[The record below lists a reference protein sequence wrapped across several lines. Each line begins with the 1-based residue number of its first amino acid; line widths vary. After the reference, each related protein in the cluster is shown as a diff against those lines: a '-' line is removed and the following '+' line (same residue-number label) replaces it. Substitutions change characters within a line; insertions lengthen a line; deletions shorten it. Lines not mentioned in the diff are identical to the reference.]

1 VETVFGQM
9 VGRTYM
15 KTAWVFPG
23 QGSQSIG
30 MAGDLVG
37 ISSAAAKF
45 AAAEEI
51 LGWSILEMCQSEK
64 INDTRYT
71 QPCLY
76 VIESILVDLLQE
88 HQHQPTI
95 VAGHSLGEYVA
106 LHVAGVFDFLTGLK
120 LVKKRGELMAQSQE
134 AGGKMVAM
142 IGFDRNEL
150 INAIKNTSGVVL
162 ANDNSAVQVVISGSI
177 EGVDALVSKV
187 KCRRALPLKVSGAFH
202 SHLMAAAAQEF
213 DMLLAEVTFSDARI
227 PVLSNV
233 EPMATS
239 SAQDLKDR
247 LSRQMTGSVRW
258 LEICQELT
266 TLGIDRAT
274 EIGPGKVL
282 TGLIGRTCPEM
293 KTVNISS
300 NADVSIYTN

>member
-1 VETVFGQM
+1 MQN
-9 VGRTYM
+9 YM

-30 MAGDLVG
+30 MAADLAS
-37 ISSAAAKF
+37 IDAAAAKF
-45 AAAEEI
+45 ASAEEI
-51 LGWSILEMCQSEK
+51 LGWSVLEMCQSEK

-71 QPCLY
+71 QPSLY
-76 VIESILVDLLQE
+76 VIESILVDLLLAQNYA
-88 HQHQPTI
+88 PAT

-106 LHVAGVFDFLTGLK
+106 LHTAGVFDFATGLK

-134 AGGKMVAM
+134 AGGKMVAL
-142 IGFDRNEL
+142 IGFDRAEL
-150 INAIKNTSGVVL
+150 IVAIKDTADVVL
-162 ANDNSAVQVVISGSI
+162 ANDNSALQVVISGSPA
-177 EGVDALVSKV
+177 GVDAVIGKI
-187 KCRRALPLKVSGAFH
+187 KCKRALPLKVSGAFH

-213 DMLLAEVTFSDARI
+213 DLLLAEVTFADAQI

-233 EPMATS
+233 EPTATKD
-239 SAQDLKDR
+239 AQDLKER

-266 TLGIDRAT
+266 KMGIDRAV

-282 TGLIGRTCPEM
+282 TGLISRTCPEM
-293 KTVNISS
+293 TTINIAN
-300 NADVSIYTN
+300 NAAVSAYPN